1 MIVSCPACGTSFTVD
16 DSLIGPAGRK
26 VRCAKC
32 DHRWRQMPVV
42 AEADAQDDLWAGG
55 DAAEQ
60 ASDPAADPF
69 AEAAA
74 EPGPAEPA
82 AELGDED
89 ASASDIPAS
98 GTPASDVPAGN
109 IPASDLPAGDVPVME
124 PIPAGPAMPEI
135 PSGIIR
141 PREAR
146 PTGPIT
152 VPPKMPPMER
162 SKRGGYRGLLL
173 LLGIVIGLLA
183 VAFFLRDMIARSIP
197 GAEELYSLIG
207 IQTGNPAEDL
217 EISNIK
223 IVKRDVNDKP
233 ALEISGDIFN
243 ISKYPVHA
251 PMLRATPKDKQGK
264 ILSPSHSFRLEQQT
278 LEPGETASFRTVY
291 EGLPDDT
298 SSVTVNFA
306 E

>member
-1 MIVSCPACGTSFTVD
+1 
-16 DSLIGPAGRK
+16 
-26 VRCAKC
+26 
-32 DHRWRQMPVV
+32 MPVV
-42 AEADAQDDLWAGG
+42 AEADAENGLWSGD

-60 ASDPAADPF
+60 ASSPAADPF

-82 AELGDED
+82 AQL
-89 ASASDIPAS
+89 AS
-98 GTPASDVPAGN
+98 GDAPAGEG
-109 IPASDLPAGDVPVME
+109 PAGDIPGHDISAGDAPVME
-124 PIPAGPAMPEI
+124 AIPPGPAMPEI

-173 LLGIVIGLLA
+173 LLGIIIGLLA

-251 PMLRATPKDKQGK
+251 PTLRATPKDKQGK

-278 LEPGETASFRTVY
+278 LEPGETVSFRTVY

>member
-1 MIVSCPACGTSFTVD
+1 
-16 DSLIGPAGRK
+16 
-26 VRCAKC
+26 
-32 DHRWRQMPVV
+32 MPVV
-42 AEADAQDDLWAGG
+42 AEADGQDNLWADEGP
-55 DAAEQ
+55 AEQ
-60 ASDPAADPF
+60 ASDRAADPF
-69 AEAAA
+69 AEPAA
-74 EPGPAEPA
+74 EPRPVEQAARPA
-82 AELGDED
+82 ADER
-89 ASASDIPAS
+89 A
-98 GTPASDVPAGN
+98 
-109 IPASDLPAGDVPVME
+109 AGDPPVME

-135 PSGIIR
+135 PSGLIR

-152 VPPKMPPMER
+152 VPPKMPPMAR
-162 SKRGGYRGLLL
+162 PKRGGYRSLLL
-173 LLGIVIGLLA
+173 LLGMVVGLLA

-223 IVKRDVNDKP
+223 IVKRDVNDKQ

-251 PMLRATPKDKQGK
+251 PMLRATPKDKEGK

-278 LEPGETASFRTVY
+278 LEPGETVSFRTVY
-291 EGLPDDT
+291 EALPDNT